1 VPGIGF
7 ATYFFFGDDFPLS
20 PNGVA
25 YYRCVL
31 PSRTLSG
38 RVGVGRPAWT
48 GSEGFGV
55 VTSAE
60 RASFF
65 FDTVVLKGLMSRNT
79 VYQMKAAQS
88 LGQRLVVDI
97 DDWPEGIPEWSEAAR
112 LSDPESSK
120 VFNVEHLRDVIMQAD
135 AVITSTPFLFEQ
147 YSKLRGDVHM
157 VRNAVASDAMTLRQ
171 VKNVKPVLGWVGHMD
186 QRAGDIETLRAWLP
200 SFLDEHDLQFH
211 HSGHLDSEPS
221 FAEVAGIDPARVTTS
236 PPRKI
241 NDYLRDSFSF
251 DIGLVPMA
259 DIPFNHAKSFLKGLE
274 YAGSGIPFVAQNLPE
289 YRLLAE
295 SGLGRVA
302 ATPEEWVQH
311 LRELLEFKTRKREA
325 AMNLAAV
332 KRDHTI
338 AARADEWRAVLQG

>member
-1 VPGIGF
+1 M
-7 ATYFFFGDDFPLS
+7 
-20 PNGVA
+20 
-25 YYRCVL
+25 
-31 PSRTLSG
+31 
-38 RVGVGRPAWT
+38 
-48 GSEGFGV
+48 
-55 VTSAE
+55 
-60 RASFF
+60 
-65 FDTVVLKGLMSRNT
+65 TV
-79 VYQMKAAQS
+79 
-88 LGQRLVVDI
+88 
-97 DDWPEGIPEWSEAAR
+97 
-112 LSDPESSK
+112 
-120 VFNVEHLRDVIMQAD
+120 
-135 AVITSTPFLFEQ
+135 
-147 YSKLRGDVHM
+147 
-157 VRNAVASDAMTLRQ
+157 RQ